1 MKHLKSALLC
11 ILCFLMAAAATCFL
25 RAKYHSLP
33 DTRALYAYDYVSN
46 VDRYSF
52 LQYNQS
58 GADQGRTALLQYLK
72 LLQRIRRE
80 NIDYPSNLLH
90 RNFALTYLRLY
101 RMESSVGNASAA
113 HSDMNL
119 AQRELLAQG
128 AKEQQVS
135 AETLAKLIAARE
147 TKEAEIYNNTPN
159 STEARNPAPSERERK

>member
-80 NIDYPSNLLH
+80 NIDYPSNLLPPQFRAYVSSPIPH
-90 RNFALTYLRLY
+90 GIFRRQCFGCALRY
-101 RMESSVGNASAA
+101 
-113 HSDMNL
+113 
-119 AQRELLAQG
+119 ELG
-128 AKEQQVS
+128 SKG
-135 AETLAKLIAARE
+135 TLGSRSKRTTGLG
-147 TKEAEIYNNTPN
+147 
-159 STEARNPAPSERERK
+159 RNPGQAHCRPGNERG